1 MAMMASG
8 PGNSHNDLRDD
19 ESILGDDLI
28 EADDGAPGFEYFLL
42 LPFFFSSSLT

>member
-8 PGNSHNDLRDD
+8 MGPSREEARDD

-28 EADDGAPGFEYFLL
+28 EADDGESLSNLAIIVEYLV
-42 LPFFFSSSLT
+42 

>member
-8 PGNSHNDLRDD
+8 TEPAHEDLRDD

-28 EADDGAPGFEYFLL
+28 EADEGVCVDE
-42 LPFFFSSSLT
+42 